1 MKLFS
6 SSGVSSS
13 NSPRVSAAR
22 LLIPLFGLVVL
33 AILTVGATVYLAAQQ
48 LDQSAMDSSRRLART
63 ALGQIERQIAVQTRE
78 YAYWD
83 ATRANVV
90 DQLNMDWVDASLGKY
105 SFETFDYDSTVVI
118 DRDDKL
124 LLFVTDDRP
133 RDIGAA
139 EPLSKASTAELLQK
153 LALPIAR
160 VRASSMG
167 LPSSASACI
176 RIGDTVYVA
185 GVAPITPEHPTE
197 DQLIPAPR
205 PILIYLRA
213 LDDARMARIGETFE
227 IQNFRVSQNENAP
240 DRHDQMTL
248 TDPSGTVIGHLQW
261 TVITPT
267 QSFFKTISMPFL
279 AVGLVL
285 LALAGW
291 VMSGILRRHEELASR
306 VGQLAMINA
315 RLLDSESQAR
325 SALQRAEHATRT
337 KNNFLASVSHELRTP
352 LTAIIGFS
360 QILKLRRRP
369 GKTASRE
376 DEYAEIIHD
385 SSQHLLNLVN
395 DILDLA
401 KIESGGYEMQ
411 EIWLDLNREAK
422 SVQSL
427 MGTEAMK
434 RGVTLD
440 VMTLNDPPALLG
452 DSRSIKQILTNLVS
466 NALKFTPSGGRT
478 DIRINLRGRS
488 IVLEVEDTGTGI
500 AKEDL
505 EVIWEPFNRT
515 RNPDLAKTEGSGL
528 GLHLVKVLAD
538 LHGCEIE
545 LESEVGRGTRI
556 AIIFPPER
564 VRSVAA

>member
-6 SSGVSSS
+6 SPDRSD
-13 NSPRVSAAR
+13 PRTQRLSVAR
-22 LLIPLFGLVVL
+22 LLIPVIALFVL
-33 AILTVGATVYLAAQQ
+33 AILTVGATVYLAAEQ
-48 LDQSAMDSSRRLART
+48 LDQSVMDSSRRLART
-63 ALGQIERQIAVQTRE
+63 ALAQIEKQIAVQTRE

-83 ATRANVV
+83 ATRENAVERI
-90 DQLNMDWVDASLGKY
+90 DMDWVNASLGQY
-105 SFETFDYDSTVVI
+105 SFETFDYDSTVVV
-118 DRDDKL
+118 DRDDKI
-124 LLFVTDDRP
+124 LLFLTDARP
-133 RDIGAA
+133 RETGAA
-139 EPLSKASTAELLQK
+139 EPLSQSNTQEILKK
-153 LALPIAR
+153 LAVPIAG
-160 VRASSMG
+160 VRASPMDV
-167 LPSSASACI
+167 PSSSSACI
-176 RIGDTVYVA
+176 RIGGTVYVA
-185 GVAPITPEHPTE
+185 GLAPITPEHPTK
-197 DQLIPAPR
+197 DQLVPAPR

-227 IQNFRVSQNENAP
+227 IQNFRVSQNEDAP
-240 DRHDQMTL
+240 DRHAQMTL
-248 TDPSGTVIGHLQW
+248 TDPSGTVIGYLQW

-267 QSFFKTISMPFL
+267 QGFFKTISMPFL

-291 VMSGILRRHEELASR
+291 AMSGILRRQEELASR
-306 VGQLAMINA
+306 VGQLATINK
-315 RLLDSESQAR
+315 RLLESESQAR

-440 VMTLNDPPALLG
+440 VTTINNPPALLG

-466 NALKFTPSGGRT
+466 NALKFTPSGGST
-478 DIRINLRGRS
+478 DVRIKLRGRS
-488 IVLEVEDTGTGI
+488 LVLEVEDTGTGI
-500 AKEDL
+500 AEDDL
-505 EVIWEPFNRT
+505 EMIWEPFNRT

-545 LESEVGRGTRI
+545 LESKVGIGTKI
-556 AIIFPPER
+556 SVIFPPER
-564 VRSVAA
+564 VRSIAA

>member
-6 SSGVSSS
+6 SSDIS
-13 NSPRVSAAR
+13 NSTSPATSAAR
-22 LLIPLFGLVVL
+22 LLIPLIGLVVL

-48 LDQSAMDSSRRLART
+48 LDQSVMDSSGRLART
-63 ALGQIERQIAVQTRE
+63 ALGQIERQIAVQARE

-90 DQLNMDWVDASLGKY
+90 DRLDMDWVNTSLGKY
-105 SFETFDYDSTVVI
+105 SFETFDYDSTLVI
-118 DRDDKL
+118 DRDNKL
-124 LLFVTDDRP
+124 LLFATDERP
-133 RDIGAA
+133 LEPGAA
-139 EPLSKASTAELLQK
+139 EPLSQSNTQELLQK

-160 VRASSMG
+160 VRAGPMDV
-167 LPSSASACI
+167 PTSASACI
-176 RIGDTVYVA
+176 RIGGTVYVA
-185 GVAPITPEHPTE
+185 GVAPVTPEHPTE
-197 DQLIPAPR
+197 DQLVPAPR
-205 PILIYLRA
+205 PVLIYLRA
-213 LDDARMARIGETFE
+213 LDDPRMLRIGETFE
-227 IQNFRVSQNENAP
+227 IQNFRVSQTENVP
-240 DRHDQMTL
+240 DHFAQMTL
-248 TDPSGTVIGHLQW
+248 RDPSDTVIGHMQW
-261 TVITPT
+261 MVLTPT

-285 LALAGW
+285 LALAAW

-306 VGQLAMINA
+306 IGQLAKINA

-369 GKTASRE
+369 GKVASRE

-440 VMTLNDPPALLG
+440 VMTLNNPPALLG

-478 DIRINLRGRS
+478 DIRISLKGRS

-500 AKEDL
+500 AEDDL
-505 EVIWEPFNRT
+505 DVIWEPFNRT

-528 GLHLVKVLAD
+528 GLHLVKVLAE

>member
-1 MKLFS
+1 MP
-6 SSGVSSS
+6 V
-13 NSPRVSAAR
+13 
-22 LLIPLFGLVVL
+22 IGLVVL
-33 AILTVGATVYLAAQQ
+33 AMLTVGATVYLAAQR
-48 LDQSAMDSSRRLART
+48 LDQSAKDSSYRLART
-63 ALGQIERQIAVQTRE
+63 ALSQIEKQIAVQTRE

-83 ATRANVV
+83 ATRENVV
-90 DQLNMDWVDASLGKY
+90 DRLDMDWVEASLGRY
-105 SFETFDYDSTVVI
+105 SFETFDYDATLVFDQN
-118 DRDDKL
+118 DRL
-124 LLFVTDDRP
+124 LLFTTDERP
-133 RDIGAA
+133 RNAGAA
-139 EPLSKASTAELLQK
+139 ELLSRSDATAVLDR
-153 LALPIAR
+153 LARPIAQ
-160 VRASSMG
+160 VRAGPMENPG
-167 LPSSASACI
+167 SASACI
-176 RIGDTVYVA
+176 RIGETVYVA
-185 GVAPITPEHPTE
+185 GIAPITPEHPTG

-205 PILIYLRA
+205 PVLIYLRA
-213 LDDARMARIGETFE
+213 LDDPRMQRIGEAFE
-227 IQNFRVSQNENAP
+227 IHNFHVSQNDDVPVHHA
-240 DRHDQMTL
+240 QMTL
-248 TDPSGTVIGHLQW
+248 RDPNGTVIGHMRW
-261 TVITPT
+261 AVITPT
-267 QSFFKTISMPFL
+267 QSFFETISMPFL
-279 AVGLVL
+279 GVGLLL

-291 VMSGILRRHEELASR
+291 VMSGILRRQEELADR
-306 VGQLAMINA
+306 VGQLATINTQ
-315 RLLDSESQAR
+315 LLDSEAQAR

-411 EIWLDLNREAK
+411 EVWLDLNREAK

-434 RGVTLD
+434 RGVALN
-440 VMTLNDPPALLG
+440 VVTLNNPPALLG

-466 NALKFTPSGGRT
+466 NALKFTAAGGQT
-478 DIRINLRGRS
+478 DIRITLRGRS

-500 AKEDL
+500 AEDDL

-556 AIIFPPER
+556 AIVFPPER